1 MSLCMEILGVF
12 VAIVFLYALYH
23 VVRVAV
29 RDGMRE
35 ALKPQDVRIEENDP
49 DR

>member
-1 MSLCMEILGVF
+1 VEVVGV
-12 VAIVFLYALYH
+12 VGVIVFLYALYH

-35 ALKPQDVRIEENDP
+35 ALKREDVRVEGNDP
-49 DR
+49 ER

>member
-1 MSLCMEILGVF
+1 MEFFGGVF
-12 VAIVFLYALYH
+12 LTIVFLYALYH

-35 ALKPQDVRIEENDP
+35 ALKREDVRVEGNEP

>member
-1 MSLCMEILGVF
+1 MEFFGGIFL
-12 VAIVFLYALYH
+12 AIVFLYALYH
-23 VVRVAV
+23 VVRAAV

-35 ALKPQDVRIEENDP
+35 ALKREDVRVEENEP

>member
-1 MSLCMEILGVF
+1 MEFFGGVF
-12 VAIVFLYALYH
+12 LTIVFLYALYQ

-29 RDGMRE
+29 RDGLRE
-35 ALKPQDVRIEENDP
+35 ALKRDDVRVGANEA